1 MMSNDTT
8 ISEALQKIPDI
19 TVGQVNEFAEGVLMF
34 IGAAL
39 TIVAIIIIGI
49 FTVTYFKNRF

>member
-1 MMSNDTT
+1 MSNDTT